1 MNPSISWERWN
12 FEVLQPEDLSLGRKS
27 MVLTTNQNSV
37 CQSQTIQ
44 ELSNLAKPSGV
55 QESPLNILQLSS
67 SNNAAM
73 NSLNKYD
80 KKGTKS

>member
-1 MNPSISWERWN
+1 
-12 FEVLQPEDLSLGRKS
+12 

-67 SNNAAM
+67 SNIAAM
-73 NSLNKYD
+73 NSLNKYMTRKRLKAND
-80 KKGTKS
+80 QQGKIHSHEHVRCNHL